1 MPQGEDSIARVFPGV
16 VKLKNRFSIYLPGH
30 HFNITTIYGEGE
42 EGTVTKLTRINTQTK
57 FIYNGN
63 IFYDQI
69 QQTKTL
75 GKYSATMQSASTKH

>member
-1 MPQGEDSIARVFPGV
+1 MPQGEDSIARVFPGL
-16 VKLKNRFSIYLPGH
+16 VKLKNRFSIYLLCH
-30 HFNITTIYGEGE
+30 HFNITTIYGKGE
-42 EGTVTKLTRINTQTK
+42 EGTVANRTRIYSQTK